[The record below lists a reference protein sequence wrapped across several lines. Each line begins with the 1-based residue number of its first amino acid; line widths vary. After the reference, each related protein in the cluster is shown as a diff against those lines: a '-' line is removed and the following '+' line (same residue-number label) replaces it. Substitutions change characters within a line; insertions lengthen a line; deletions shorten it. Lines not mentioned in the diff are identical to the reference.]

1 MHQVLCNRKSF
12 LPSVWFWV
20 FLLDADL
27 NREKCIT
34 RPARAEVSSDSTQE
48 SEAGTLSLKSSLDCT
63 ARPHFFFKFT
73 HDKPSEFL
81 VGESL
86 SVANILRTHKNQTT
100 NQPTKRKKKP
110 KPQDMFSSLI
120 MSLTFSTQPP
130 HQELQLPSF
139 QSLSHFAPFHELTL
153 YFH

>member
-1 MHQVLCNRKSF
+1 MTALK
-12 LPSVWFWV
+12 
-20 FLLDADL
+20 
-27 NREKCIT
+27 
-34 RPARAEVSSDSTQE
+34 
-48 SEAGTLSLKSSLDCT
+48 SLKQEHCHLSPAWT
-63 ARPHFFFKFT
+63 AQQDPMFFFKFT

-130 HQELQLPSF
+130 PPGTSAALISISF
-139 QSLSHFAPFHELTL
+139 TFCPIP
-153 YFH
+153 